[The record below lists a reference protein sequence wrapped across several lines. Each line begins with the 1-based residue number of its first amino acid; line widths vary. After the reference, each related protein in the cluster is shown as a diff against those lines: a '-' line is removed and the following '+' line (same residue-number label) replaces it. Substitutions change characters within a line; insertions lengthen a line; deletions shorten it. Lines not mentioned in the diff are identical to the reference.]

1 MAEGEVVHFVL
12 KGVAASG
19 TVVKRVDARVRVEV
33 SDGVTF
39 TSSDSTHG
47 GTRWVEVK
55 DLMSAGDAAAV
66 ASGATTASA
75 GARSDAAQHT
85 LKPSNASLGLVAG
98 PTYQDFVDAGCTMSC
113 PCHCKYCSNR
123 R

>member
-1 MAEGEVVHFVL
+1 MVHFVL

-39 TSSDSTHG
+39 TSTHLTHG
-47 GTRWVEVK
+47 GTTWVEVK
-55 DLMSAGDAAAV
+55 DLMSAEDAAAV

-75 GARSDAAQHT
+75 VARSDAAQHST

-98 PTYQDFVDAGCTMSC
+98 PTYQDYVDAGCTMSC
-113 PCHCKYCSNR
+113 PCHCRYCSNR